1 MKSTVT
7 HSIVISKSISPL
19 CVLPL
24 IKFLLLVHINVWS
37 ASNLEPIS
45 RLVQI
50 QTIFISVTPTEVIH
64 SVSPLNLTSSTSLA
78 FSMMSPLGLKVWQG
92 QCTLISRPRLVSEG
106 KTRAEGYGEL
116 TFFPRG
122 HYPSFAFGGKSNKV
136 RCEGKTRGVPL
147 TSVHQPF
154 PHCLGNIKGDPLR
167 RSLGQDVL
175 APDVAL
181 FGFGVV
187 FLKDL

>member
-1 MKSTVT
+1 
-7 HSIVISKSISPL
+7 
-19 CVLPL
+19 
-24 IKFLLLVHINVWS
+24 
-37 ASNLEPIS
+37 
-45 RLVQI
+45 
-50 QTIFISVTPTEVIH
+50 
-64 SVSPLNLTSSTSLA
+64 
-78 FSMMSPLGLKVWQG
+78 MSPFGLKVWQG

-187 FLKDL
+187 FLKDLWEKMKMWASCINSFSHTHTHRERTRAVCLNQTLQDALGQMSTPNGKSDSQCWYPSFAS